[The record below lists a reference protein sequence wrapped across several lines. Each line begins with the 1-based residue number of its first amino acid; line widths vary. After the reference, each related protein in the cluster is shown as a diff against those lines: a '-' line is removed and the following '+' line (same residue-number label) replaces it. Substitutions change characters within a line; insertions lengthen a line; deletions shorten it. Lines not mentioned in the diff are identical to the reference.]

1 MGTMMLGTPLTMQ
14 AFLTD
19 ISLGNAVGDVLFED
33 SPATAAR
40 VMANRAVISSGLAT
54 LSVANEWMPTIRATV
69 FGIMLFMT
77 PIALL
82 FILTPINLRVASF
95 AFGLFVFVAM
105 WGVVD
110 AGIYQLTLGR
120 ATAVLA
126 EMRANHVGANAW
138 MLAPSSA
145 MKALAIFGSF
155 RTAAA
160 GLAGA
165 FTFTVFRFSG
175 NVFSSFTGEALQ
187 AQGMG
192 TAAASPLLTREGLL
206 RRWRRR
212 PPPRAPWR
220 AAGRGQFGDFGERL
234 CRQSLLWRRRR
245 DNRRAWQRTCRAIRL
260 CHGRARCGARV
271 GRLCASSAGRDLSD
285 PATAR
290 AVRANATTSA
300 IQNFAEKDALR
311 ALGMAISA
319 QARPSRPLPLSA
331 SAWCSGR
338 PLATTTPMR

>member
-155 RTAAA
+155 RTAA
-160 GLAGA
+160 
-165 FTFTVFRFSG
+165 FTVFRFSG

-192 TAAASPLLTREGLL
+192 TAAASPLLTREGFASALETQASASGTMARSGP
-206 RRWRRR
+206 RRVW
-212 PPPRAPWR
+212 
-220 AAGRGQFGDFGERL
+220 GFRG
-234 CRQSLLWRRRR
+234 
-245 DNRRAWQRTCRAIRL
+245 A
-260 CHGRARCGARV
+260 
-271 GRLCASSAGRDLSD
+271 
-285 PATAR
+285 
-290 AVRANATTSA
+290 
-300 IQNFAEKDALR
+300 
-311 ALGMAISA
+311 
-319 QARPSRPLPLSA
+319 PLPPIA
-331 SAWCSGR
+331 
-338 PLATTTPMR
+338 PLAPPAR

>member
-1 MGTMMLGTPLTMQ
+1 MQ

-105 WGVVD
+105 WGVID

-120 ATAVLA
+120 AMAVLA

-155 RTAAA
+155 RTAAPGWPA
-160 GLAGA
+160 PSPS
-165 FTFTVFRFSG
+165 R
-175 NVFSSFTGEALQ
+175 SSASRATCSPPSPAKRCKRRAWAPRQQAPPHPRGYASALE
-187 AQGMG
+187 
-192 TAAASPLLTREGLL
+192 SRRLPL
-206 RRWRRR
+206 
-212 PPPRAPWR
+212 APWR
-220 AAGRGQFGDFGERL
+220 AVAQ
-234 CRQSLLWRRRR
+234 LL
-245 DNRRAWQRTCRAIRL
+245 
-260 CHGRARCGARV
+260 
-271 GRLCASSAGRDLSD
+271 
-285 PATAR
+285 
-290 AVRANATTSA
+290 
-300 IQNFAEKDALR
+300 AL
-311 ALGMAISA
+311 AISGNA
-319 QARPSRPLPLSA
+319 AALPPIA
-331 SAWCSGR
+331 H
-338 PLATTTPMR
+338 LAPPVW